1 MNVPD
6 HIQKMIEK
14 LNSGEDL
21 TAEEEAIYMK
31 EGLGLSDDTI
41 RFIKALSENKDPNRK
56 ID

>member
-1 MNVPD
+1 
-6 HIQKMIEK
+6 MIDK
-14 LNSGEDL
+14 LNRGEDL

-31 EGLGLSDDTI
+31 EGLGWSEDTI